1 MFKLLKN
8 QGSGCGE
15 FKADGDSVTAD
26 TLKENSFYADNGKN
40 AAFKKVRDALGVDYV
55 LSVKRADGDAHLV
68 SRNKI

>member
-15 FKADGDSVTAD
+15 FKADGDTFKTD
-26 TLKENSFYADNGKN
+26 TIKENSFYADNGKN
-40 AAFKKVRDALGVDYV
+40 VAFKKVRDALGADYV

>member
-1 MFKLLKN
+1 MFKLLLN

-15 FKADGDSVTAD
+15 FKADEDSLKTD
-26 TLKENSFYADNGKN
+26 TVKENSFYASNGKN

-68 SRNKI
+68 GRYKV